1 MHACLEDLL
10 SLRDGDSPPREL
22 VEHVSA
28 CGPCTQRLGELCLA
42 RARLRALPRVAP
54 TRDLW
59 DSIAPRPAPARRGLQ
74 WAGAGLAAAAS
85 VALFL
90 VWSRLPVESS
100 VDVRERDPRA
110 AQSALAPTRDI
121 QQLQAVSQHL
131 GRLERSM
138 PRRRAIVSAREESAL
153 ETLELA
159 IASVDGQLAG
169 VDPAALDPAV
179 EDLWRQRVELMDALV
194 QVRFAQGAPAVR

>member
-22 VEHVSA
+22 VGHVGA

-59 DSIAPRPAPARRGLQ
+59 DSIAPPAPARRGLQ

-85 VALFL
+85 VALFVL
-90 VWSRLPVESS
+90 V
-100 VDVRERDPRA
+100 
-110 AQSALAPTRDI
+110 QSARIEERPEPVLPQPEAARDI
-121 QQLQAVSQHL
+121 RELQAVSQQL
-131 GRLERSM
+131 GRLERSV
-138 PRRRAIVSAREESAL
+138 PRRRAIVSAREESAVGML
-153 ETLELA
+153 EAA

-169 VDPAALDPAV
+169 VDPVAADPAV
-179 EDLWRQRVELMDALV
+179 EDLWRQRVELMESLV
-194 QVRFAQGAPAVR
+194 QVRFAQGAPTVR

>member
-22 VEHVSA
+22 VEHVGA

-42 RARLRALPRVAP
+42 RARLCALPRVAP
-54 TRDLW
+54 TRDPW
-59 DSIAPRPAPARRGLQ
+59 DSIAPRPAPAHRALR

-85 VALFL
+85 VALFVL
-90 VWSRLPVESS
+90 GSRLPVES
-100 VDVRERDPRA
+100 P
-110 AQSALAPTRDI
+110 L
-121 QQLQAVSQHL
+121 
-131 GRLERSM
+131 
-138 PRRRAIVSAREESAL
+138 PRRRSIVSAREESAL

-159 IASVDGQLAG
+159 IANVDGQLAG
-169 VDPAALDPAV
+169 VDPAALDSGV